1 LVYVSEGRKEAGR
14 FLDTAC
20 EESSRPAWSDGA
32 ENQEVSRLA
41 TEVKPKSNRILL
53 IFGIFL
59 AALAFGLN
67 LLLARTPGGGTAIGT
82 GSKNVPAVVAVKD
95 IPASTQIT
103 ADMVT
108 VQQFSSDQA
117 PPYAFRAKDLV
128 VGKYAG
134 VPVHANEAII
144 DYDLVNTA
152 GEVQAAKQAFLP
164 IPGGQV
170 AMQIPTGELVGAGG
184 YIQPDDRIDVI
195 VSYSPPGAKN
205 PKTKTAF
212 TNLHVIRVGPAGG
225 ANTRGISSSLTVI
238 VTLKQA
244 EDLKWALDNTNYKFV
259 LKSVKDYDVPDPD
272 SAPTDI
278 DGFSN
283 AYHIH

>member
-1 LVYVSEGRKEAGR
+1 MTRRSV
-14 FLDTAC
+14 T
-20 EESSRPAWSDGA
+20 PWSDGA
-32 ENQEVSRLA
+32 EFQEVSRLA

-53 IFGIFL
+53 IFGVFL
-59 AALAFGLN
+59 AIVAFGGA
-67 LLLARTPGGGTAIGT
+67 LLVGRTSGGNIAVG
-82 GSKNVPAVVAVKD
+82 GSKNVPAVVALKD

-108 VQQFSSDQA
+108 VQQYSADQA

-128 VGKYAG
+128 VGKFAAIPIHTG
-134 VPVHANEAII
+134 SAII
-144 DYDLVNTA
+144 DYDVVSDV
-152 GEVQAAKQAFLP
+152 GSVQPAKQAFLP
-164 IPGGQV
+164 IPAGMI

-195 VSYSPPGAKN
+195 VSYQPKGADQ
-205 PKTKTAF
+205 PRTKTSF

-272 SAPTDI
+272 TTATTMDTFTATYRI
-278 DGFSN
+278 R
-283 AYHIH
+283 

>member
-1 LVYVSEGRKEAGR
+1 M
-14 FLDTAC
+14 
-20 EESSRPAWSDGA
+20 
-32 ENQEVSRLA
+32 A

-53 IFGIFL
+53 IFGVFL
-59 AALAFGLN
+59 AIVAFGGA
-67 LLLARTPGGGTAIGT
+67 LLVGRTSGGNVSVGG
-82 GSKNVPAVVAVKD
+82 GSKNVPAVVAKQD

-103 ADMVT
+103 AAMVDI
-108 VQQFSSDQA
+108 QQFSADQA

-128 VGKYAG
+128 VGKFAAIPIHTG
-134 VPVHANEAII
+134 SAII
-144 DYDLVNTA
+144 DYDVVSDVS
-152 GEVQAAKQAFLP
+152 GVQPAKQAFLP
-164 IPGGQV
+164 IPAGNV

-195 VSYSPPGAKN
+195 VTYQPKGAQQ
-205 PKTKTAF
+205 PMTKTSF
-212 TNLHVIRVGPAGG
+212 TNLHVIRVGPAGS

-272 SAPTDI
+272 TSSTTMDS
-278 DGFSN
+278 FTST
-283 AYHIH
+283 YHIR

>member
-1 LVYVSEGRKEAGR
+1 
-14 FLDTAC
+14 
-20 EESSRPAWSDGA
+20 
-32 ENQEVSRLA
+32 LA

-53 IFGIFL
+53 IFGVFL
-59 AALAFGLN
+59 AIVAFGGA
-67 LLLARTPGGGTAIGT
+67 LLVGRTSGGNIAVGGA
-82 GSKNVPAVVAVKD
+82 KNVPAVVALKD

-103 ADMVT
+103 ADMVS
-108 VQQFSSDQA
+108 VQQFSADQA

-128 VGKYAG
+128 VGKFAAIPIHTG
-134 VPVHANEAII
+134 SAII
-144 DYDLVNTA
+144 DYDVVSDVS
-152 GEVQAAKQAFLP
+152 GVQPAKQAFLP
-164 IPGGQV
+164 IPAGMI

-195 VSYSPPGAKN
+195 VSYQPTGA
-205 PKTKTAF
+205 PQARTKTSF

-272 SAPTDI
+272 TTATTMDTFTATYRI
-278 DGFSN
+278 R
-283 AYHIH
+283 

>member
-1 LVYVSEGRKEAGR
+1 M
-14 FLDTAC
+14 
-20 EESSRPAWSDGA
+20 
-32 ENQEVSRLA
+32 A

-53 IFGIFL
+53 IFGVFL
-59 AALAFGLN
+59 AIVAFGGA
-67 LLLARTPGGGTAIGT
+67 LLVGRTSGGNIAVG
-82 GSKNVPAVVAVKD
+82 GSKNVPAVVALKD

-103 ADMVT
+103 ADMVS

-128 VGKYAG
+128 VGKFAAIPIHTG
-134 VPVHANEAII
+134 SAII
-144 DYDLVNTA
+144 DYDVVSDVS
-152 GEVQAAKQAFLP
+152 GVQPAKQAFLP
-164 IPGGQV
+164 IPAGMV
-170 AMQIPTGELVGAGG
+170 AVQIPTGELVGVGG

-195 VSYSPPGAKN
+195 VSYAPKGAQQAL
-205 PKTKTAF
+205 TKVSF

-225 ANTRGISSSLTVI
+225 ANTRGISSTLTVI

-272 SAPTDI
+272 STATSMDSFTSTYRI
-278 DGFSN
+278 R
-283 AYHIH
+283 

>member
-1 LVYVSEGRKEAGR
+1 MTRRSV
-14 FLDTAC
+14 T
-20 EESSRPAWSDGA
+20 PWSDGA
-32 ENQEVSRLA
+32 EFQEVSRLA

-53 IFGIFL
+53 IFGVFL
-59 AALAFGLN
+59 AIVAFGGA
-67 LLLARTPGGGTAIGT
+67 LLVGRTSGGNIAVGGA
-82 GSKNVPAVVAVKD
+82 KNVPAVVALKD

-103 ADMVT
+103 ADMVS
-108 VQQFSSDQA
+108 VQQYSADQA

-128 VGKYAG
+128 VGKFAAIPIHTG
-134 VPVHANEAII
+134 SAII
-144 DYDLVNTA
+144 DYDVVSDVS
-152 GEVQAAKQAFLP
+152 GVQPAKQAFLP
-164 IPGGQV
+164 IPAGMI

-184 YIQPDDRIDVI
+184 YVQPDDRIDVI
-195 VSYSPPGAKN
+195 VSYQPKGAQQAL
-205 PKTKTAF
+205 TKTSF

-272 SAPTDI
+272 TTATTMDTFTATYRI
-278 DGFSN
+278 R
-283 AYHIH
+283 